1 MIENSDDAVRERAY
15 AIWEREGRPDGQHE
29 SHWKQALVELG
40 LLNPPELESQ
50 GQKSMPRKKMAIAA
64 E

>member
-15 AIWEREGRPDGQHE
+15 AIWEREGRPEGQHE

-40 LLNPPELESQ
+40 LLNPAELQSQ
-50 GQKSMPRKKMAIAA
+50 GQKSKPRKKMAIAA

>member
-15 AIWEREGRPDGQHE
+15 EIWEREGRPDGQHE

-40 LLNPPELESQ
+40 LLNPAALQSE
-50 GQKSMPRKKMAIAA
+50 GQKAKPRKKMAVAA